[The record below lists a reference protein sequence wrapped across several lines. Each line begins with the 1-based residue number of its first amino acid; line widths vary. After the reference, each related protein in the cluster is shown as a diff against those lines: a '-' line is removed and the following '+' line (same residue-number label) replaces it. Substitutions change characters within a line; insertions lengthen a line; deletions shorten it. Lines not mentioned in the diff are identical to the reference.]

1 LSLITWSFL
10 MEPLTPNSKNT
21 ESKPV
26 PPTAIA
32 AESVPVAAPSK
43 VEDDMTEIDDYLRQS
58 SKAEEYYNAAVEV
71 SEKGDERQTLARL
84 LRAARQAEKAQEWH
98 LAALSLNAM
107 AEIFSK
113 RGPERNL
120 ESATRFYRRAIAAY
134 EKCGH
139 FDEAT
144 RLEYAVSSLRLWN
157 ASELGLSLRVQLE
170 MFLYWA
176 TAGFGYRPLR
186 VIGSS
191 VVMILVFGL
200 IYWQADG
207 LTDDS
212 EEPKPIR
219 DFNSAAYFSGST
231 FLTLNYGDILPAEHV
246 RWLTIV
252 EGLCGLTMSSFFV
265 VVLVNRLRH

>member
-1 LSLITWSFL
+1 V
-10 MEPLTPNSKNT
+10 EPPTSNSNDC
-21 ESKPV
+21 EGRPV
-26 PPTAIA
+26 PRTDSTADFA
-32 AESVPVAAPSK
+32 PVGAPGE
-43 VEDDMTEIDDYLRQS
+43 EDMSEIDDYLRQS
-58 SKAEEYYNAAVEV
+58 AKAEEFYNAAVEV
-71 SEKGDERQTLARL
+71 SEKGDERQTIARL

-98 LAALSLNAM
+98 LAALSLHAM
-107 AEIFSK
+107 ADIFRKS
-113 RGPERNL
+113 GPERNL
-120 ESATRFYRRAIAAY
+120 ESACRFYRRAIAAY

-144 RLEYAVSSLRLWN
+144 SLEYSVSSLRLWN

-170 MFLYWA
+170 MLLYWA

-200 IYWQADG
+200 IYW
-207 LTDDS
+207 LTGGIIDS
-212 EEPKPIR
+212 EDNPIT

-231 FLTLNYGDILPAEHV
+231 FLTLNYGDILPAPHV

-252 EGLCGLTMSSFFV
+252 EGLFGLTMSSFFV